1 MKKKRKKWII
11 VVLVLVVAAVAV
23 WLWSVKT
30 RTQAAAYTEM
40 EATAGD
46 LTTYY
51 NFDGQITAP
60 VSQTLTVAASDT
72 VKTVYVKQ
80 NQHVQKGDRLYRLG
94 DGLTVEAEIDGEVT
108 GLYIEED
115 GLVNAGDV
123 TVQIIDLDRL
133 QAELD
138 IDEYDIGA
146 VALGTQAEI
155 SVLALDGQ
163 WTGEVSAIDKNG
175 VVSGDLSYYTV
186 TVDLPEGTGVYPGMQ
201 VSAKVLRDQVQDA
214 VLLKMDAIQ
223 FDEYNEP
230 FVYMRASNGRDVVQV
245 PVEVGVTDGLYCQ
258 ITEGLR
264 AGDTVLVPSGM
275 SLAELMQQMQE
286 IGR

>member
-1 MKKKRKKWII
+1 M
-11 VVLVLVVAAVAV
+11 AV

-60 VSQTLTVAASDT
+60 VQPDADSCGER
-72 VKTVYVKQ
+72 
-80 NQHVQKGDRLYRLG
+80 HRE
-94 DGLTVEAEIDGEVT
+94 DGVRQAEPACAKRATGSIAGGRADVEAEIDGEVT

-138 IDEYDIGA
+138 IDEYDIGRRCA
-146 VALGTQAEI
+146 GHAG
-155 SVLALDGQ
+155 
-163 WTGEVSAIDKNG
+163 
-175 VVSGDLSYYTV
+175 GDL
-186 TVDLPEGTGVYPGMQ
+186 G
-201 VSAKVLRDQVQDA
+201 
-214 VLLKMDAIQ
+214 
-223 FDEYNEP
+223 
-230 FVYMRASNGRDVVQV
+230 
-245 PVEVGVTDGLYCQ
+245 
-258 ITEGLR
+258 
-264 AGDTVLVPSGM
+264 AGAG
-275 SLAELMQQMQE
+275 
-286 IGR
+286 